1 MDSELAHQY
10 LRYPAYGLYHVISLA
25 QSEAGNYVYDIV
37 PTFLSAF
44 DADQRANVRA
54 ALKWAEE
61 AESIDW
67 EKVLPDL
74 PHSDPFKRAHLRTV
88 LKRIDATYGGVVPG
102 AG

>member
-1 MDSELAHQY
+1 MGFTTS
-10 LRYPAYGLYHVISLA
+10 SLSPNPKRA
-25 QSEAGNYVYDIV
+25 IMSYDIV